1 MREVTY
7 LRTYLPTYLLSV
19 WSLPGTGTSVTRL
32 GYFRNVLVANFLTI
46 VAKIFGNLL
55 GYHEICQ
62 FFNLKSNVATFW
74 QLQCKIGLLFIPTT
88 PERMYL
94 SERKVTFDEANFI
107 DLKIGRQQH
116 PFKISPTSVTRF
128 GKISPL
134 WWKIQSV

>member
-62 FFNLKSNVATFW
+62 FFNLKSNVASFW
-74 QLQCKIGLLFIPTT
+74 QLKCKIGLLFIPTSNHT
-88 PERMYL
+88 G
-94 SERKVTFDEANFI
+94 SERKVTFDEANFT
-107 DLKIGRQQH
+107 DLKIGRQQQ

-128 GKISPL
+128 GEISPL